1 MFDKLPSVH
10 GLLTKLQTDFPEL
23 KSSVLTA
30 FIQHHVDNVRQNPV
44 KYGLDKTD
52 KTAFQQAF
60 YEELQQN
67 LLHILGGSLKK
78 VINATGVVLHTN
90 LGRAPLYE
98 GIGRK
103 WEETLR
109 YTNLE
114 INLATGKRGQRNDH
128 LNPLLQLLTGAERG
142 LAVNNNA
149 AAVMLMLN
157 TTGNRKEVILSRGEM
172 VEIGGS
178 FRLPEVMKISGCKLK
193 EVGTTNKTHL
203 TDYEQAISARTGAI
217 LICHSSN
224 YEIRGF
230 TSKPAPEQ
238 LVELAHQ
245 NGIPLIYDL
254 GSGLAEPMPF
264 ETTYP
269 EPLIREVVAAGVDLV
284 SFSGDKLLGGPQA
297 GLIVG
302 REAWV
307 KKCEKNHLL
316 RALRLD
322 KIMLTAMQETL
333 IRHLYRQS
341 DLSAIRALQES
352 AEALQVRSEA
362 FVAQLPAAIRTEFKV
377 ISSKGKV
384 GSGSYPTL
392 ELPSAAIQVPNGKR
406 SVSKLA
412 KAFRLANPSVMGYIE
427 NDTFYL
433 DLRTVNSE
441 EEGMLLEVVETLL
454 LKQ

>member
-1 MFDKLPSVH
+1 MLEKLPSVH
-10 GLLTKLQTDFPEL
+10 GLLSALQKDFPEV
-23 KSSVLTA
+23 KPRVLTA
-30 FIQHHVDNVRQNPV
+30 FIQRRVEEVRRNPH
-44 KYGLDKTD
+44 KFALDKTD
-52 KTAFQQAF
+52 KDAFHELFYQQIRQA
-60 YEELQQN
+60 LAR
-67 LLHILGGSLKK
+67 LLAGSLKQ

-90 LGRAPLYE
+90 LGRAPLYG
-98 GIGRK
+98 GIARK
-103 WEETLR
+103 WNETLR

-114 INLATGKRGQRNDH
+114 INLESGKRGQRNDH

-193 EVGTTNKTHL
+193 EVGTTNKTHF
-203 TDYEQAISARTGAI
+203 TDYQQALSAKTGAI

-230 TSKPAPEQ
+230 TSKPPLEK
-238 LVELAHQ
+238 LVTLARQ
-245 NGIPLIYDL
+245 NGVPLIYDL
-254 GSGLAEPMPF
+254 GSGLADALPF
-264 ETTYP
+264 DTTYP

-302 REAWV
+302 REDWV

-322 KIMLTAMQETL
+322 KMMITALQETL
-333 IRHLYRQS
+333 IRHCYQAPELPGP
-341 DLSAIRALQES
+341 DALSQS
-352 AEALQVRSEA
+352 AEALRSRSEA
-362 FVAQLPAAIRTEFKV
+362 FVARLADSVRNDCKV
-377 ISSKGKV
+377 VDSKGKV
-384 GSGSYPTL
+384 GSGSYPTY
-392 ELPSAAIQVPNGKR
+392 ELPSAAIKVQRKK
-406 SVSKLA
+406 SSASALA
-412 KAFRLANPSVMGYIE
+412 KAFRLATPAVIGYIE
-427 NDTFYL
+427 NDAFYL
-433 DLRTVNSE
+433 DLRAVSTAE
-441 EEGMLLEVVETLL
+441 EETLRNVVEQVLTR
-454 LKQ
+454 